1 MTKTTLKGV
10 KKTRN
15 IVLHDGDL
23 NIHRKFVKEGKL
35 TMDFKESRVKLM
47 ISNAP
52 RNELTIFVKTL
63 AAKMA
68 GNKVCHYYYNI

>member
-1 MTKTTLKGV
+1 MKKGV

-15 IVLHDGDL
+15 ILLQDGDL
-23 NIHRKFVKEGKL
+23 TIHRKFVKEGKL
-35 TMDFKESRVKLM
+35 TMDFKESKVKLM

-68 GNKVCHYYYNI
+68 GNKVCS